1 MTPDGNATRAVEFA
15 ASRKRTVRCADRS
28 YRLRAVE
35 LLESAAGA
43 LGRAVDEFSLW
54 GDPPWSPEVLS
65 DAASQCVERARL
77 TRCGDENAARS
88 LYQLAIDMQMLAMEV
103 QEEQLAD
110 RGRRLAGAADGLA
123 RLRSVATTQALVE
136 VVCEEVAKR
145 CDFGRVVI
153 SRVESSSWM
162 PTRGYFAGEDAS
174 WFTDWMDAGIPLSG
188 DTPEA
193 RLLTERSAAAVYDT
207 ESTSVHREIIVED
220 GQSSSYVVAPL
231 ISADTVVGLLHA
243 DHFPATRQV
252 DEADRDIL
260 ATFADGFVRLH
271 SRLSQVEQL
280 EAQRARARDAL
291 AVISDLDD
299 GGWSGPARVVSRPD
313 LVADLTT
320 RELEVLD
327 MIVQGATNRDIGR
340 RLVIA
345 EDTVK
350 SHVKQILRK
359 LGVANRAQAIA
370 CAAGT
375 AERMGFAS
383 KG

>member
-1 MTPDGNATRAVEFA
+1 MTQEATSTRAVEFA
-15 ASRKRTVRCADRS
+15 SPRKRTVRNADRS
-28 YRLRAVE
+28 YRLRAVD
-35 LLESAAGA
+35 LLENAAGA
-43 LGRAVDEFSLW
+43 LGRSVDEFSPW
-54 GDPPWSPEVLS
+54 GDLPWSPEVLS
-65 DAASQCVERARL
+65 NVAGQCVERARL
-77 TRCGDENAARS
+77 TRCGDETAARS

-110 RGRRLAGAADGLA
+110 RGHRLAGAADGLA

-136 VVCEEVAKR
+136 TVCEEIAKR

-162 PTRGYFAGEDAS
+162 PTRGYFASEDAS
-174 WFTDWMDAGIPLSG
+174 WFTDWVDTGIPLNG
-188 DTPEA
+188 NTPEA
-193 RLLTERSAAAVYDT
+193 RLLTERAPALVYDT
-207 ESTSVHREIIVED
+207 ASTDVHHEIIVED

-243 DHFPATRQV
+243 DHFPTSRQV
-252 DEADRDIL
+252 DDADRDLL

-271 SRLSQVEQL
+271 SRLAQVEQL
-280 EAQRARARDAL
+280 EAQRARARNAL
-291 AVISDLDD
+291 AVIGDLDD
-299 GGWSGPARVVSRPD
+299 GGWSGPTRVVSRPD

-375 AERMGFAS
+375 AERLGLAP